1 MTSNLAKIEALLFV
15 SGDQGITPS
24 ELANL
29 TGLAKPAV
37 FAQLDEL
44 KKKYQVDST
53 SSLKLHMT
61 DERVRLTTKSVYAPL
76 LENYFAIPNQVS
88 LSRAA
93 METLSIIAYKQP
105 VTRAD
110 IEEIRGVGANGALKR
125 LLLLDLITEAGR
137 LEVPGRPIVYATTEF
152 FLDRFGLHSLRELP
166 PFPQAEQLDLP
177 LETDDLLARFN
188 DLVEPAEDKEE
199 K

>member
-1 MTSNLAKIEALLFV
+1 
-15 SGDQGITPS
+15 
-24 ELANL
+24 
-29 TGLAKPAV
+29 
-37 FAQLDEL
+37 
-44 KKKYQVDST
+44 
-53 SSLKLHMT
+53 MT

-152 FLDRFGLHSLRELP
+152 FFGSFRLT
-166 PFPQAEQLDLP
+166 FI
-177 LETDDLLARFN
+177 ARIT
-188 DLVEPAEDKEE
+188 AISTS
-199 K
+199 

>member
-152 FLDRFGLHSLRELP
+152 FLDRFGLHSLHELP

-188 DLVEPAEDKEE
+188 DLVGPAEDKEE

>member
-152 FLDRFGLHSLRELP
+152 FLDRFGLHSLQELP